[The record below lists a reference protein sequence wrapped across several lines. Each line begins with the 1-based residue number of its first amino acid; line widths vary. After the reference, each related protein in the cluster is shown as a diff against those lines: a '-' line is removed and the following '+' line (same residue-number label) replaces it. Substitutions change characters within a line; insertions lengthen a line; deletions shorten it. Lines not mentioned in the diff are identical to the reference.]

1 MKISK
6 IVICLAL
13 VLSTPYCSYAQ
24 IGKAAK
30 QVSKFF
36 SKKGTKE
43 AVLDASKSAAKKAGE
58 ATSKSIAKKTTKE
71 LAEEAAE
78 KVVLMNAPMSLSG
91 RSLKKVAREDLQL
104 LQRQGM
110 KKALSHNL
118 ERVAAKKITG
128 TTGKAIS
135 RVSVLSENAG
145 EKFLIKDLGTKGG
158 KEGLEK
164 VSNNKLLLK
173 SQKSA
178 AKKGGIRA
186 SRTIIGKE
194 ALESIGNRSIREMV
208 SGLEKKCG
216 PNFAIDNLKVMKQGK
231 ETIIEFAG
239 TRSRMS
245 IKDGLITA
253 KSGSI
258 AKSTSAGTVIDGELN
273 QFLIN
278 KIPNTRYKVDDY
290 IIYETDHLG
299 MTKYVEAHSS
309 ELYKRMQQA
318 GVYHSGI
325 DKGTRE
331 QLLKQ
336 FGDFD
341 PNTVD
346 YGHLLRRE
354 IGGPNESI
362 NALPMLH
369 KKQGSGSRWFKLEE
383 KEVKACK
390 AGKDVKSKMWIEYS
404 PDRKSFSI
412 KVEKIIDGKT
422 ITEAPFTDL
431 I

>member
-6 IVICLAL
+6 MVICLAL
-13 VLSTPYCSYAQ
+13 AFATPDYSYAQ

-30 QVSKFF
+30 QAVKVF
-36 SKKGTKE
+36 SKKTAKE
-43 AVLDASKSAAKKAGE
+43 SAEAAGKSAVKKTGKAAG
-58 ATSKSIAKKTTKE
+58 KSMAKKTAKE
-71 LAEEAAE
+71 LAEETAE
-78 KVVLMNAPMSLSG
+78 SVIVRNAPMSLSR
-91 RSLKKVAREDLQL
+91 RSIKSVTKEDIQL
-104 LQRQGM
+104 MRRQGM
-110 KKALSHNL
+110 KKVLSHNM
-118 ERVAAKKITG
+118 ERVAAKKMSG
-128 TTGKAIS
+128 TTWKVIS
-135 RVSVLSENAG
+135 RASVIG
-145 EKFLIKDLGTKGG
+145 ESSGERFLIKDLGTKGS
-158 KEGLEK
+158 KEGLERFSK
-164 VSNNKLLLK
+164 KGFMLK
-173 SQKSA
+173 SEKSA

-186 SRTIIGKE
+186 SRTILGKE
-194 ALESIGNRSIREMV
+194 ALNSIENRSIREMIE
-208 SGLEKKCG
+208 SLEKKCG
-216 PNFAIDNLKVMKQGK
+216 PNFALDNLKVMKQGK

-245 IKDGLITA
+245 IKEGVITA

-258 AKSTSAGTVIDGELN
+258 AKSTSTGKIVDGELN

-278 KIPNTRYKVDDY
+278 KIPNARYKVDDF

-318 GVYHSGI
+318 GVFHSGI

-331 QLLKQ
+331 KLLKQ
-336 FGDFD
+336 FGEFD

-390 AGKDVKSKMWIEYS
+390 AGKDVKSKMWIDYS
-404 PDRKSFSI
+404 PDHKSFSI
-412 KVEKIIDGKT
+412 KVEKTIDGEV
-422 ITEAPFTDL
+422 ITETFKDL